1 MSMQLEI
8 ERKFVIAM
16 PDTDAIRRLDGYSV
30 SNIEQTYLASA
41 PTVTHRVRSRR
52 YGDIV
57 VYTET
62 KKTRIDKMSALEE
75 EREISEDEYRVLL
88 KSVMPGTVTLTKTR
102 HTFPWQGRTVEIDVY
117 PEWVRSCILEVE
129 LDSREA
135 ELTLP
140 DFISVIREVTGDKS
154 YSNAAM
160 SREFPKEIV

>member
-1 MSMQLEI
+1 MQLEI

-62 KKTRIDKMSALEE
+62 KKTRIDKMSALED

-117 PEWVRSCILEVE
+117 PEWVKSCILEVE